1 MRMTRHFAEWTP
13 LHISRADI
21 LIIRSIV
28 SMEKRRRE
36 KQKKVFKKLF
46 FHLFQFLLLS
56 LILDSH
62 ALSVAATKT
71 VKVLGHLLSLK
82 RVMAAAPMCTT
93 CLSQVS
99 WLQQQRGF
107 HLIAIW
113 FKFKKDHPKMQVP
126 TNMSQWKNLHLEPIL
141 RSALRYNSN
150 AVKIYNASS
159 SLARF

>member
-1 MRMTRHFAEWTP
+1 
-13 LHISRADI
+13 
-21 LIIRSIV
+21 
-28 SMEKRRRE
+28 
-36 KQKKVFKKLF
+36 
-46 FHLFQFLLLS
+46 
-56 LILDSH
+56 
-62 ALSVAATKT
+62 
-71 VKVLGHLLSLK
+71 
-82 RVMAAAPMCTT
+82 MCTT

-141 RSALRYNSN
+141 RSALRYNAN